1 MYKERSFNTETQTNI
16 KGYNFQYQ
24 HTPQSPFSIPKS
36 HRYGSALHAAIQ
48 CFQVKNIKV
57 REFTFSDKSNA
68 LGVVGS
74 VRKMDKDAEET
85 VTVRLRTAVDHSGTG
100 GVGSAALPVI
110 VPQERSAG
118 TERLAIYVVYNIT
131 NLSSKSPIHL
141 VFSPTIAPRLPLD
154 IVIYRTDGVKTIA
167 RTHKISN

>member
-1 MYKERSFNTETQTNI
+1 M
-16 KGYNFQYQ
+16 
-24 HTPQSPFSIPKS
+24 
-36 HRYGSALHAAIQ
+36 
-48 CFQVKNIKV
+48 KNIKV
-57 REFTFSDKSNA
+57 GKFTFADKSNA

-118 TERLAIYVVYNIT
+118 TDRLAIYVVYNGIT
-131 NLSSKSPIHL
+131 NLCSSKKSPIHL
-141 VFSPTIAPRLPLD
+141 AFRLQ
-154 IVIYRTDGVKTIA
+154 
-167 RTHKISN
+167 

>member
-1 MYKERSFNTETQTNI
+1 MQ
-16 KGYNFQYQ
+16 
-24 HTPQSPFSIPKS
+24 
-36 HRYGSALHAAIQ
+36 L

-57 REFTFSDKSNA
+57 GKFTFADKSNA

-118 TERLAIYVVYNIT
+118 TEKLAIYVVNNIT
-131 NLSSKSPIHL
+131 NLCSKSPIQ
-141 VFSPTIAPRLPLD
+141 FTCFFAYNSKAPNFEEVLKNP
-154 IVIYRTDGVKTIA
+154 IYRSKQCVTKGNTILDGVSSIA
-167 RTHKISN
+167 QSCAFRPCDTGLSCCGVSKKCQNPT

>member
-1 MYKERSFNTETQTNI
+1 MDKDSYSEVTDAKMMINVLMGQDVAGDS
-16 KGYNFQYQ
+16 
-24 HTPQSPFSIPKS
+24 
-36 HRYGSALHAAIQ
+36 GSLRDVGNAVLLVNVQPEKDA
-48 CFQVKNIKV
+48 
-57 REFTFSDKSNA
+57 DKSNA

-118 TERLAIYVVYNIT
+118 ANNV
-131 NLSSKSPIHL
+131 
-141 VFSPTIAPRLPLD
+141 
-154 IVIYRTDGVKTIA
+154 
-167 RTHKISN
+167 

>member
-1 MYKERSFNTETQTNI
+1 MKNT
-16 KGYNFQYQ
+16 
-24 HTPQSPFSIPKS
+24 
-36 HRYGSALHAAIQ
+36 
-48 CFQVKNIKV
+48 KV
-57 REFTFSDKSNA
+57 GKFTFADKSNA

-118 TERLAIYVVYNIT
+118 TERLAIYVVYTYN
-131 NLSSKSPIHL
+131 SK
-141 VFSPTIAPRLPLD
+141 APNFEEVLKNP
-154 IVIYRTDGVKTIA
+154 IYRSKQCVTKGNTILDGVSSIA
-167 RTHKISN
+167 QSCAFRPCDTDLSCCGASKKCQNPM

>member
-1 MYKERSFNTETQTNI
+1 M
-16 KGYNFQYQ
+16 
-24 HTPQSPFSIPKS
+24 
-36 HRYGSALHAAIQ
+36 
-48 CFQVKNIKV
+48 KNIKV
-57 REFTFSDKSNA
+57 REFIFADKSNA

-118 TERLAIYVVYNIT
+118 TERLAIYVVYNSIT
-131 NLSSKSPIHL
+131 NLCTPSIHFN
-141 VFSPTIAPRLPLD
+141 VHGKCT
-154 IVIYRTDGVKTIA
+154 
-167 RTHKISN
+167 